1 MPPKAASSPKA
12 IVGVPSR
19 DGVISEGELHRT
31 SRRGSSSG
39 SSKFATHK
47 SAATA
52 GDEYN
57 VLTTN
62 AGEKSEGASSSRKSM
77 TAEERA
83 ELKAR
88 KARQEEDADH
98 CSALLAKRLQSV
110 ECRQAGLTKE
120 RLDEEIEE
128 QLTRAACDEELAR
141 KLQNEA
147 EDEAEAEAD
156 KLVAQEL
163 AALDEELARQLQ
175 EEDGAELARQLQQA
189 EEQRGHRGPP
199 RGSNSG
205 SMPGRDQGGM
215 GELALVGGQLVMLGS
230 GGATDLDLATGL
242 DADLLLALQLSQEDA
257 LLQSTGHVG
266 VDRVPFIEG
275 RDS

>member
-62 AGEKSEGASSSRKSM
+62 AGEKCEGASSSRKSM
-77 TAEERA
+77 TAEDRA

-128 QLTRAACDEELAR
+128 QLTRAARDEELAR
-141 KLQNEA
+141 KLQKEA
-147 EDEAEAEAD
+147 EDEAD

-175 EEDGAELARQLQQA
+175 EEDGAELARQLQQ
-189 EEQRGHRGPP
+189 EEQRSHRGPP
-199 RGSNSG
+199 PASNSG
-205 SMPGRDQGGM
+205 SMPGRDHGGM

-257 LLQSTGHVG
+257 LLQSTG
-266 VDRVPFIEG
+266 R
-275 RDS
+275 RS